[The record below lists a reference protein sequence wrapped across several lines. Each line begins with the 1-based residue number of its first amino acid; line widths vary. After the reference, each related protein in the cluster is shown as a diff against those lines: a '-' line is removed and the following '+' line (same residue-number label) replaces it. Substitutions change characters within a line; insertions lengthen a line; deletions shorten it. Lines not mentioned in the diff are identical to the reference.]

1 MPGPVKRRS
10 YDNSRREAGARQ
22 TRRSIVVAARELF
35 VRTSYPATTFPA
47 IADAAGVSVQTVF
60 AHFPT
65 KRDLLKEV
73 IDQAIVGDDKP
84 VAVRNRPEVAA
95 IRAEPDPERK
105 LRVHAAQVVAISRRA
120 TSVDQML
127 RSAAA
132 VDPEAAELWAR
143 GSKARQA
150 GMEEFAAH
158 LFEGGHLRE
167 GLSAHQAADRLAVL
181 IDPELYRLTVG
192 VRGWAP
198 EQHEAWLA
206 EILIASLLPP
216 AAKGGDDEP
225 T

>member
-1 MPGPVKRRS
+1 M
-10 YDNSRREAGARQ
+10 A
-22 TRRSIVVAARELF
+22 AARELF
-35 VRTSYPATTFPA
+35 VENGYPATTFPA
-47 IADAAGVSVQTVF
+47 IADGAGVSVQTVF

-73 IDQAIVGDDKP
+73 IDQAVVGDDEP
-84 VAVRNRPEVAA
+84 VPVRDRPEVAA
-95 IRAEPDPERK
+95 IMAEPDPARK
-105 LRVHAAQVVAISRRA
+105 LRLHAAHAVAISRRA

-132 VDPEAAELWAR
+132 VDPEAAELWR
-143 GSKARQA
+143 HGSRDRQA
-150 GMEEFAAH
+150 GMEQFAAH
-158 LFEGGHLRE
+158 LFQGGHLRP
-167 GLSAHQAADRLAVL
+167 GLSAHQAADRLAVM

-206 EILIASLLPP
+206 EILIASLLPESATDDG
-216 AAKGGDDEP
+216 AAP